1 MSMSTY
7 IQAFV
12 PDTDPTY
19 LKHKKVLLACIDAG
33 ISELPKETSEY
44 FGGYKN
50 PEMEV
55 LEEKL
60 QVRLKE
66 GTHYKEWQDDMRVGF
81 EIELK
86 DIPQG
91 VTKLR
96 FVNSY

>member
-7 IQAFV
+7 IQAFI

-19 LKHKKVLLACIDAG
+19 QKHKKVLLACIDAG
-33 ISELPKETSEY
+33 IEELPKETSQY
-44 FGGYKN
+44 FGYKT
-50 PEMEV
+50 PEREA

-60 QVRLKE
+60 KVELRE
-66 GTHYKEWQDDMRVGF
+66 GVHYKDYNEDMSQGF

>member
-7 IQAFV
+7 IQAFT

-19 LKHKKVLLACIDAG
+19 QKHKKVLLACIDAG
-33 ISELPKETSEY
+33 IEELPKETATY
-44 FGGYKN
+44 FGSKY
-50 PEMEV
+50 PEREQI
-55 LEEKL
+55 EEKL
-60 QVRLKE
+60 RVQLKE
-66 GTHYKEWQDDMRVGF
+66 GVHYKDYREDMSQGF

-86 DIPQG
+86 DIPKG